1 VYNKLMPG
9 EITFRWLGVAG
20 FSLQMDGFTLAVD
33 PFFTRP
39 PLRNI
44 FGGRPEPRP
53 ELAEVYLPACE
64 AILVTHAHHDHLMD
78 APGIAR
84 RTGARLYGSHNT
96 CRIAQSLG
104 LSETQT
110 RVVLAGDEFQAGPLR
125 IGVTEGKHPR
135 IPFYGPGEL
144 PADLKPPLRLV
155 DYRMDADYSFRIAM
169 DGWSLLNW
177 AGVTSGPAKP
187 ADVLVCG
194 ATKFGERL
202 KGLLAAVQP
211 RLVIPTHWDDLFR
224 PLEKGIQ
231 TMPGARLLGRD
242 AQSFARRVQAVDP
255 RMKVWIP
262 ELFGERD
269 LVAVMG

>member
-1 VYNKLMPG
+1 MPG

-64 AILVTHAHHDHLMD
+64 TILVTHAHHDHLMD

-177 AGVTSGPAKP
+177 AGVTSGPAKTD
-187 ADVLVCG
+187 DVLVSG

-202 KGLLAAVQP
+202 KELLAAVQP

-269 LVAVMG
+269 LVAVIG